1 MKHGC
6 QLLLAAVFA
15 PLALTHT
22 ASAQTYP
29 TKPIRLVVG
38 FPQGG
43 PNDILGRLAAGWLTQ
58 RLGQPVEVENRGGNS
73 GNIGTEVVVKA
84 APDGYTLLL
93 VGPANA
99 ISGALNQNL
108 PFNFLTDI
116 ALIGGITRE
125 ALVLVVHPSVAAKTT
140 PELIALA
147 KAGAANL
154 RMASTGVGS
163 SPHLS
168 GELFKTM
175 AGLTLPVVH
184 YQGGGPALKAMI
196 AGEAEVMF
204 EPMSA
209 SIEPVRKGQLR
220 ALAVTTTTRSAAL
233 PELPPLGDAVPGYE
247 ASAVTG
253 LGAPKGTP
261 ATVIATLNAA
271 LNAAFTDPA
280 MKAKLADTGGD
291 PLPGTPEAFAKI
303 MQGETEKWGR
313 VVKAAGVKATP

>member
-175 AGLTLPVVH
+175 AGLTLSVVH

-220 ALAVTTTTRSAAL
+220 ALAVTTTMRSAAL

>member
-175 AGLTLPVVH
+175 AGLTMPVVH

>member
-220 ALAVTTTTRSAAL
+220 ALAVTTTMRSAAL